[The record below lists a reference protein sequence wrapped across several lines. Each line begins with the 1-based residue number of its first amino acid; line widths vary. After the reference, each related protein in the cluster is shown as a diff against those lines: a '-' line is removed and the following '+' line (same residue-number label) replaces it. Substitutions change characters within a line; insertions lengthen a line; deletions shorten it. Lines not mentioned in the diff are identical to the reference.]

1 MNEEETKEYI
11 RAKRTPISSCVDL
24 SKYFIGRHKVLP
36 VYLTPQFERE
46 FNSKMC
52 QLEQLKEQLKISKR
66 QSKEERYE
74 YIASNFNPVE
84 YSMKLEKYIINL
96 EKENKKLKRI
106 KQNYLNYLQEDYEKN
121 KIELLNGLMSK
132 K

>member
-1 MNEEETKEYI
+1 MKKAEN
-11 RAKRTPISSCVDL
+11 L
-24 SKYFIGRHKVLP
+24 F
-36 VYLTPQFERE
+36 
-46 FNSKMC
+46 
-52 QLEQLKEQLKISKR
+52 LKEQLKISKK
-66 QSKEERYE
+66 QSKEERYK
-74 YIASNFNPVE
+74 YIASNFNAVE